1 MVRQTAANT
10 VKETDDEKENAM
22 KAEDYHITPMQEQI
36 CAASFTDCT
45 GLIPAG
51 TVEEKDLAAYRELY
65 PFGAPEEN
73 EERCRHGEKEQ
84 K

>member
-1 MVRQTAANT
+1 
-10 VKETDDEKENAM
+10 
-22 KAEDYHITPMQEQI
+22 MQERI
-36 CAASFTDCT
+36 CAASFTACT
-45 GLIPAG
+45 GRIPAG